1 MNSLQKRV
9 QTEEREVARLEGV
22 VGQWEAE
29 SATKRAELADLES
42 RIGDEVLA
50 DESAADGLTDTAAR
64 LRSRIELAN
73 RTAEAAGRKL
83 QAARGGLA
91 LAQAAE
97 KRDRAGKLRAQAVA
111 HEAKVDA
118 VAEQLRALDPT
129 AVIELGRPTADERR
143 KVRAD
148 AKILSFAASMLED
161 LPPFLQ
167 LHHEADVLLEE
178 AESLEQSAAGIEPT
192 SSEPAARQLAH

>member
-29 SATKRAELADLES
+29 SAVKRAELADLES

-64 LRSRIELAN
+64 LRSRIDLAD
-73 RTAEAAGRKL
+73 RTAVAAGRKL
-83 QAARGGLA
+83 RVARGGLA

-118 VAEQLRALDPT
+118 AADQLRALDPT
-129 AVIELGRPTADERR
+129 ALIELGRPTPEERHR
-143 KVRAD
+143 IRVD
-148 AKILSFAASMLED
+148 AKILSRHLMED

-167 LHHEADVLLEE
+167 AHYDADVLIEE
-178 AESLEQSAAGIEPT
+178 AEALERSADPQDAAAPVEAWVAAG
-192 SSEPAARQLAH
+192 R